1 MGLSSTVSLTANG
14 LQVAQRATQVVAGN
28 ISAASSDGYTAKT
41 LSVAGI
47 YTEDGL
53 VGFRT
58 SVSRAYDQEVYDQ
71 LIAAT
76 GSTSYLETKA
86 TATSR
91 IDQILG
97 NTQTGASLSTALA
110 TFTADLQTLAAQ
122 ADDEAAQI
130 SAADSAAA
138 LAQTVRA
145 VAASVVD
152 AKVGVENDI
161 DDGIDAVNALLQ
173 QVSDLNTRTAASSAA
188 GLDTTGLL
196 DETDK
201 AVLQLATYIDVRMAR
216 AENGTVRISTGEAL
230 TLVDNA
236 RPTQFARD
244 ADGKLIV
251 ANDGNGEVDVIA
263 AGLVTSGSLAA
274 LFQARDTLL
283 PQVSGQLDRFA
294 AQLASTLSDTTTA
307 GTAVTS
313 GAASGQSID
322 LSDLSSGNT
331 AQLVWKDAGGASHT
345 VTFVKVT
352 SASSLPVPADATL
365 DPNDTVVGVDFSGGM
380 SSVVTQIQSALG
392 SGFTVSNPSGSTLQI
407 LDDGAAGTT
416 DVTALTKT
424 VTATA
429 TQSGNPAL
437 AVFVD
442 ADGLY
447 TGSYDG
453 ASQRDGFAT
462 RIRINDAIAADP
474 SLLVQYG
481 PTTANADATRV
492 THLQAAVM
500 DDTADTA
507 LGGGSTVSKKT
518 LADYA
523 NSMVAYWAGQKSS
536 ADTAHSNQSVVQANL
551 QSSMASISSVST
563 DQELAKL
570 IQLQSTYAANAQ
582 VLSTL
587 RDMLNTLVNSI

>member
-86 TATSR
+86 TVTSR

-173 QVSDLNTRTAASSAA
+173 QISDLNTRTAASSAA

-201 AVLQLATYIDVRMAR
+201 AVLKLATYIDVRMAR

-244 ADGKLIV
+244 AEGKLIV

-274 LFQARDTLL
+274 LYQARDTLL

-416 DVTALTKT
+416 DVGALTKT
-424 VTATA
+424 VTATT

-518 LADYA
+518 LADYS
-523 NSMVAYWAGQKSS
+523 NSMVAYWAGQKNS

-570 IQLQSTYAANAQ
+570 IQLQSTYAANAR
-582 VLSTL
+582 VMSTL